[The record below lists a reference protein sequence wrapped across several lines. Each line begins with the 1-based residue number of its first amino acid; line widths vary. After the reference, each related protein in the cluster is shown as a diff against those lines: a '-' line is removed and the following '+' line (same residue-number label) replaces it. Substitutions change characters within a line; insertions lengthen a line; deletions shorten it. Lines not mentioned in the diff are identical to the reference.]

1 MWTKKLKLGIRILL
15 ILCATYIGISI
26 LTEMVYYFVVPE
38 QYYKTYPSIGIFYL
52 VMGIISYYSMV
63 HYRNTS
69 HDHLL
74 HVYMFGR
81 MIKLFLTILFLLLY
95 IYLVEPD
102 NKKAFALTMIAYY
115 IVFSGLE
122 LYVYSLFNNRITKH
136 ENKHKKY
143 K

>member
-1 MWTKKLKLGIRILL
+1 MRTKKIKLGIRILL
-15 ILCATYIGISI
+15 ILSATYIGVCI
-26 LTEMVYYFVVPE
+26 LTEVVYYFLVPE
-38 QYYKTYPSIGIFYL
+38 QYYGLYPAVGGFYL
-52 VMGIISYYSMV
+52 AMGIISYYSMV

-81 MIKLFLTILFLLLY
+81 MIKLFLTIFFLLFY
-95 IYLVEPD
+95 IYVIAPG

-122 LYVYSLFNNRITKH
+122 LYIYSLFNNRITKH
-136 ENKHKKY
+136 EKKHKKY

>member
-1 MWTKKLKLGIRILL
+1 MKAKKIKLGIRILL
-15 ILCATYIGISI
+15 ILSISYIAVCI
-26 LTEMVYYFVVPE
+26 LTEAMYYFLVPE
-38 QYYKTYPSIGIFYL
+38 RYYASYPAIGGFYL
-52 VMGIISYYSMV
+52 VMGVISFYSMV

-81 MIKLFLTILFLLLY
+81 MIKFFLTVFFLLFY
-95 IYLVEPD
+95 IFFVSPD
-102 NKKAFALTMIAYY
+102 NKKAFAMIMITYY

-122 LYVYSLFNNRITKH
+122 LYIYSLFNNRITKH